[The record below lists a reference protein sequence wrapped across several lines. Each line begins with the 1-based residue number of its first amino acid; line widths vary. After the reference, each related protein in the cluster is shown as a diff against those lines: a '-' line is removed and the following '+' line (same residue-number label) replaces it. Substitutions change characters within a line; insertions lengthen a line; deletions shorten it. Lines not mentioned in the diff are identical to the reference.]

1 MEQRRYRK
9 AGVVITGGVDG
20 KLGSLTTTGVEAI
33 FAAGDLR
40 EGAVRRIAAAV
51 GEGGAA
57 SLDMN
62 SYLVTDGTWQKAVK
76 ERTAMYKFYEATVSR
91 NQPPA

>member
-1 MEQRRYRK
+1 M
-9 AGVVITGGVDG
+9 D
-20 KLGSLTTTGVEAI
+20 AI
-33 FAAGDLR
+33 FAAGDVR

-62 SYLVTDGTWQKAVK
+62 AYAVTDGTWQTAIK
-76 ERTAMYKFYEATVSR
+76 EGTALYKYYEATAPR
-91 NQPPA
+91 N